1 MRVIINRRSALG
13 LGAAATATAALGATA
28 APATAAPAPTGGSPA
43 RKVARVYAR
52 EVARAAGTWSS
63 YVTLGA
69 ETVVETG
76 ADTVVEAYSVNK
88 LAVATAVLD
97 KIDRGLL
104 TLDQRVD
111 VTADIVIQDTD
122 GIFALDRAYP
132 SSITLGHAM
141 ANLLT
146 VSDNTAVRLCGLVCP
161 AAELNEILRGKG
173 FVHTQVVPVQNPNRF
188 FLGQTTPRETHTLLT
203 RLAAGDLL
211 SPTSTDYLLNTIRS
225 MAAFSDGIRLDLT
238 TPERLRV
245 ATKAGWFNAGRNEAG
260 IVFTEDGRPGAIY
273 SLFADGPFT
282 GDATV
287 NDADFGAPHP
297 ALRARQAL
305 GRALVDAVD
314 APPPTARRP
323 PQTPKYQPN
332 NGG

>member
-1 MRVIINRRSALG
+1 M
-13 LGAAATATAALGATA
+13 
-28 APATAAPAPTGGSPA
+28 
-43 RKVARVYAR
+43 YAR
-52 EVARAAGTWSS
+52 EVARAEGTWSS
-63 YVTLGA
+63 LVTVG
-69 ETVVETG
+69 ETTVVEEG

-88 LAVATAVLD
+88 LAVAAAVLD

-161 AAELNEILRGKG
+161 ALELNEILRGKG
-173 FVHTQVVPVQNPNRF
+173 FVHTQVVPVSNPNRF

-225 MAAFSDGIRLDLT
+225 MAAFSDGIRLNLT

-260 IVFTEDGRPGAIY
+260 IVFTADGRPGAVY
-273 SLFADGPFT
+273 SLFANGPFA
-282 GDATV
+282 GDAAV

-297 ALRARQAL
+297 AMRARQAL
-305 GRALVDAVD
+305 GRALLDAVD
-314 APPPTARRP
+314 AAPTTARRAQ
-323 PQTPKYQPN
+323 QTPRYQPN

>member
-1 MRVIINRRSALG
+1 
-13 LGAAATATAALGATA
+13 
-28 APATAAPAPTGGSPA
+28 
-43 RKVARVYAR
+43 VYAR
-52 EVARAAGTWSS
+52 EVARAEGTWSS
-63 YVTLGA
+63 LVTVG
-69 ETVVETG
+69 ETTVVEEG

-88 LAVATAVLD
+88 LAVAAAVLD

-161 AAELNEILRGKG
+161 ALELNEILRGKG
-173 FVHTQVVPVQNPNRF
+173 FVHTQVVPVSNPNRF

-225 MAAFSDGIRLDLT
+225 MAAFSDGIRLNLT

-260 IVFTEDGRPGAIY
+260 IVFTADGRPGAVY
-273 SLFADGPFT
+273 SLFANGPFA
-282 GDATV
+282 GDAAV

-297 ALRARQAL
+297 AMRARQAL
-305 GRALVDAVD
+305 GRALLDAVD
-314 APPPTARRP
+314 AAPTTARRAQ
-323 PQTPKYQPN
+323 QTPRYQPN